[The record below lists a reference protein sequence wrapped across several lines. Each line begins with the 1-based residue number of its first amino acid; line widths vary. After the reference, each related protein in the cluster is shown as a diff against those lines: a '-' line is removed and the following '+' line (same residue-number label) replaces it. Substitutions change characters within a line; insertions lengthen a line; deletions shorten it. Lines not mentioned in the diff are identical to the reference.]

1 MREENRQKKK
11 MPPTRAQA
19 GMSRK
24 ESKAVPGNG
33 MMDQKGSNGVIGGKL
48 FL

>member
-1 MREENRQKKK
+1 
-11 MPPTRAQA
+11 MPSTRAQA